1 MKSADVH
8 LCNLKRQKI
17 SNKPHSFIIIAVIVY
32 CALKR
37 IVSARVHCHL
47 RGDRE

>member
-1 MKSADVH
+1 MQ
-8 LCNLKRQKI
+8 LKGHQFSI
-17 SNKPHSFIIIAVIVY
+17 KPHSFIIIIIAVIVY

-47 RGDRE
+47 RGDQE